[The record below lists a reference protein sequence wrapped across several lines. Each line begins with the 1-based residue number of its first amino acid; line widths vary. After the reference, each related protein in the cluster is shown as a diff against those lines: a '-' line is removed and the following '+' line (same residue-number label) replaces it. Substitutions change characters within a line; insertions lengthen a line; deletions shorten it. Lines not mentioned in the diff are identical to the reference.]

1 MIKMEKQDEE
11 SVRSE
16 MVRDYLE
23 KMPHWIIRVG
33 MYIIGGILTLLIA
46 LSLIVHYPTLV
57 TAELRLTS
65 KLTNKPV
72 VVREDGRLE
81 KLFVVESER
90 VNKGQVLG
98 WMQSNAIHQEVL
110 DLESELVIMSD
121 LIQREKYDSVT
132 QLSLSQFKSLGEIQT
147 VYQSFQSNLIQIMSL
162 YGTDFYRRKRKIL
175 MDDIGE
181 LDRVRKALN
190 DQLAFYQRD
199 LELGNKEFEM
209 NKNLYNDKVISS
221 LDLDREESKA
231 LAKKISLQDI
241 EFSITENNSLR
252 LSKQRDFLDLE
263 KMLFEQTKELEQ
275 SLNVLNSSIVAWK
288 NRFLLT
294 APTSGIVRFPELLQE
309 SQHLKVNTELCFI
322 GEKQG
327 DFFGAIRIPQS
338 NFGKVKV
345 DQKVLIKFNGF
356 PYEEFGSLDGK
367 IQSIA
372 SIPNIEGDKFYAT
385 VSLPESLL
393 TNQGKSLEF
402 KDGML
407 GTAEIVTED
416 MSLAQRIFY
425 DIKRIISSR

>member
-1 MIKMEKQDEE
+1 MIKMEGQDEE
-11 SVRSE
+11 SIRSE

-23 KMPHWIIRVG
+23 KMPQWIIRVG
-33 MYIIGGILTLLIA
+33 MYIIGAILMLLIA

-65 KLTNKPV
+65 ALTHKPV
-72 VVREDGRLE
+72 VVREEGRLE

-90 VNKGQVLG
+90 VTKGQVLG
-98 WMQSNAIHQEVL
+98 WMQSNAKHQEVL
-110 DLESELVIMSD
+110 DLEGELVIMGD
-121 LIQREKYDSVT
+121 LIQREKYDSVAK
-132 QLSLSQFKSLGEIQT
+132 LSLSQFKSLGEIQT
-147 VYQSFQSNLIQIMSL
+147 VYQSFQSNLIQIVSL

-175 MDDIGE
+175 MDDIEE
-181 LDRVRKALN
+181 LEQVSQALN
-190 DQLAFYQRD
+190 KQVAFYQRD

-209 NKNLYNDKVISS
+209 NKKLYNDKVISS

-241 EFSITENNSLR
+241 EFTITENKTLR
-252 LSKQRDFLDLE
+252 LSKQRDFLDLD
-263 KMLFEQTKELEQ
+263 KMLFEQTKALEQ
-275 SLNVLNSSIVAWK
+275 SLNVLNSSIIDWK

-309 SQHLKVNTELCFI
+309 SQHLKVNTEFCFI
-322 GEKQG
+322 GEKQS
-327 DFFGAIRIPQS
+327 DFFGAIKIPQS

-345 DQKVLIKFNGF
+345 GQKVLIKFNGF

-367 IQSIA
+367 IESIA
-372 SIPNIEGDKFYAT
+372 SIPNVEGDKFYAI
-385 VSLPESLL
+385 VSLPGSLL
-393 TNQGKSLEF
+393 TNQGEKLEF

-407 GTAEIVTED
+407 GIAEIVTED

-425 DIKRIISSR
+425 DIKRVMSSR